1 MGCELDVVVGLYDGS
16 AGDMPWAFVALC
28 SWNYCFGGL
37 SFISQMVLD
46 KYSSETARG
55 QY

>member
-16 AGDMPWAFVALC
+16 AGDVPWAVVALR
-28 SWNYCFGGL
+28 SWNYFFGGL

-46 KYSSETARG
+46 QYSSETARG